1 MKSVEKRHAI
11 LLYYAHIPLFQGEK
25 FGRQAQQ
32 VETLLKTIYLLT
44 DIPVTVFI
52 LNNDQEVFNRT
63 QQDLKA
69 WSVDTESWLRFIL
82 LLGFVLITSV
92 SLGYG
97 V

>member
-1 MKSVEKRHAI
+1 MLISH
-11 LLYYAHIPLFQGEK
+11 YSQGEK

-44 DIPVTVFI
+44 DAPVTVFI

-63 QQDLKA
+63 QQDLQA
-69 WSVDTESWLRFIL
+69 WGVDTESWLRLILFIV
-82 LLGFVLITSV
+82 FALITIF